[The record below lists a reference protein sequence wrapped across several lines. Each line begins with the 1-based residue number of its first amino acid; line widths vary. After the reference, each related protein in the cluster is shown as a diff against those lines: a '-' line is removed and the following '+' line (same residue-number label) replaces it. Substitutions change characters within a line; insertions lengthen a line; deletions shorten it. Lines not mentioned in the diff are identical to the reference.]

1 MAFRVIFLLCCTA
14 LSIAWNAPATLADT
28 LVRKL
33 SDSNLALLSA
43 EGSLWSGTA
52 LLAAP
57 DKTSGRF
64 VPFMEVKW
72 TWHPSFL
79 LRGELHWAFES
90 GGNSPGSIGLGF
102 GGPKVEMLKIGM
114 PARYA
119 MERIPHAIGK
129 IGWRGDIQL
138 FVQRWHCGWQGK
150 CSGDANLQWSG
161 AGSDL
166 FPQRRFGDYQF
177 NVQARDGL
185 MDLQL
190 TTLRGDIQID
200 ARGTFQAPQRLEL
213 AGTISGDPAF
223 VGRLPSIAG
232 GFVTPDG
239 APGRMKFSVRP

>member
-150 CSGDANLQWSG
+150 CSGD
-161 AGSDL
+161 
-166 FPQRRFGDYQF
+166 
-177 NVQARDGL
+177 
-185 MDLQL
+185 